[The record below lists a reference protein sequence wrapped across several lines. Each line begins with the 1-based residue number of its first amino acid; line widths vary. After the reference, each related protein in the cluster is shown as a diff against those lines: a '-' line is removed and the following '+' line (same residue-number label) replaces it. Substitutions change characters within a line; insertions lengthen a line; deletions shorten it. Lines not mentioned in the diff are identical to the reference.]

1 MKWLLGLAVGVLLLV
16 GGLFLG
22 GMFLL
27 PNALEVTRSAEV
39 ERPRVAVFAMMN
51 DLRIAK
57 EWSPYYAR
65 DPDADYT
72 FTGEP
77 GPGQSMRWA
86 SNVASIGAGRMSIVD
101 SVENQQVVGILEIS
115 RRASLN
121 SRQVLT
127 RIEGGGTR
135 VDWTVSARCGRGAI
149 NVPCRYMNLVLRGAI
164 ERDLDNG
171 LARLKTLA
179 EQLPNVDF
187 EGLNPLFTTV
197 EPRSFIYTVVVTSAN
212 DQAEV
217 ARAEALGISQLRQ
230 FMSTYNLTEDG
241 PLVRVVTEFD
251 PNTARMSFRVGYPF
265 SGPMPLSVIGVQ
277 IGQTPS
283 GEAMHVLVE
292 GSREQVRAAYAQ
304 MNAYMQ
310 AHRIAVRENGLPWEV
325 VHEQGGPNDDVRIEV
340 FMPLQ

>member
-1 MKWLLGLAVGVLLLV
+1 MKWLLGLALAAVLLV
-16 GGLFLG
+16 GGIFLG

-27 PNALEVTRSAEV
+27 PNAVEVTRSV
-39 ERPRVAVFAMMN
+39 DIDRPRAAVFAMMN

-72 FTGEP
+72 FTGDP

-86 SNVASIGAGRMSIVD
+86 SDVASIGAGRMSIVD
-101 SVENQQVVGILEIS
+101 STNNEQVVGILEIG

-127 RIEGGGTR
+127 RVDGGTR
-135 VDWTVSARCGRGAI
+135 VDWTVSARCGEGAV
-149 NVPCRYMNLVLRGAI
+149 NVPCRYMNLLLRGAI
-164 ERDLDNG
+164 ARELDSG

-179 EQLPNVDF
+179 EQLPDVDF
-187 EGLNPLFTTV
+187 EGLNPLFDTV
-197 EPRSFIYTVVVTSAN
+197 EPRNFIYTVVVTSAN
-212 DQAEV
+212 NQAEIE
-217 ARAEALGISQLRQ
+217 RAEELAITQLRQ
-230 FMSTYNLTEDG
+230 FMSTYNLTQDG

-304 MNAYMQ
+304 MNAYLQ
-310 AHRIAVRENGLPWEV
+310 AHRIEVRENGLPWEV
-325 VHEQGGPNDDVRIEV
+325 VHDSGGADGVARIEV